1 MIQVQQHGSVTAIRM
16 ARTFLGRPLY
26 WTTAYWLDGL
36 LIDSGPVCLAHELMR
51 ILRDLH
57 VDQIVVTHGHEDH
70 IGGLHSLRQHF
81 PNVRIYAAPQTI
93 PFIQEPGLLYPQL
106 YRRILWGMPKAVEQ
120 VEPLPLQIETSQ
132 FSLRVIETPGHS
144 RDHVSF
150 FEPKYRWLFSG
161 DAFIGGKD
169 RSWAREYEMF
179 GVVSSLRTLAA
190 LRPERIFP
198 GSGNVR
204 RTALPELHG
213 KIGQLLSLCQ
223 EVARLDGA
231 GLPTAQMVERLLGGE
246 SRMRFWTGGHF
257 SGAHLIQACRRY
269 NDLFDPTQPVD
280 DVQILSA
287 GPWDDDDADPSAS
300 ESADQSDWR
309 STK

>member
-36 LIDSGPVCLAHELMR
+36 LIDSGPACLAHELVR
-51 ILRDLH
+51 VIGDLPTE
-57 VDQIVVTHGHEDH
+57 QVVITHGHEDH
-70 IGGLHSLRQHF
+70 IGGLQSVRQRF
-81 PNVRIYAAPQTI
+81 PKVHIYASPQTI
-93 PFIQEPGLLYPQL
+93 PFIQEPALLHPQP
-106 YRRILWGMPKAVEQ
+106 YRRFLWGLPKAVEQ
-120 VEPLPLQIETSQ
+120 VEPIPLQIETPQ
-132 FSLRVIETPGHS
+132 HTLRLIETPGHS

-169 RSWAREYEMF
+169 RSWAQEYEMF
-179 GVVSSLRTLAA
+179 GIISSLRTLAA

-213 KIGQLLSLCQ
+213 KIGQLLGLCQ
-223 EVARLDGA
+223 EVGNLDRA
-231 GLPTAQMVERLLGGE
+231 GLPIEEMVERLLGGE
-246 SRMRFWTGGHF
+246 SPMRFWTGGHF

-269 NDLFDPTQPVD
+269 NELFDPAFQTD
-280 DVQILSA
+280 DPPPALASQSDDT
-287 GPWDDDDADPSAS
+287 DDDSSAS
-300 ESADQSDWR
+300 ESADQNDWR

>member
-1 MIQVQQHGSVTAIRM
+1 MIQVQQHGSITAIRM

-36 LIDSGPVCLAHELMR
+36 LIDSGPACLAHELVR
-51 ILRDLH
+51 VIGDLPTK
-57 VDQIVVTHGHEDH
+57 QVVITHGHEDH
-70 IGGLHSLRQHF
+70 IGGLHSVRQHF
-81 PNVRIYAAPQTI
+81 PNARIYASPQTI
-93 PFIQEPGLLYPQL
+93 PFIQDPALLQAQL
-106 YRRILWGMPKAVEQ
+106 YRRFLWGTPKAVEQ
-120 VEPLPLQIETSQ
+120 VEALPLQIDTPQ
-132 FSLRVIETPGHS
+132 HSLRIIETPGHS

-150 FEPKYRWLFSG
+150 FEPKFRWLFSG

-169 RSWAREYEMF
+169 QAWAQEYEMF
-179 GVVSSLRTLAA
+179 GIISSLRTLAA

-223 EVARLDGA
+223 EVARLDQA
-231 GLPTAQMVERLLGGE
+231 GLPTEQIVERLLGGE
-246 SRMRFWTGGHF
+246 GPMCFWTGGHF

-269 NDLFDPTQPVD
+269 NELFDPTFQPEDLPPTLASQGD
-280 DVQILSA
+280 DT
-287 GPWDDDDADPSAS
+287 DDDSSAS
-300 ESADQSDWR
+300 ESADQNDWR
-309 STK
+309 SMM

>member
-1 MIQVQQHGSVTAIRM
+1 MIQVHQHGSVTAIRM

-36 LIDSGPVCLAHELMR
+36 LIDSGPACLAHELVR
-51 ILRDLH
+51 VIGDLPI
-57 VDQIVVTHGHEDH
+57 DQIILTHGHEDH
-70 IGGLHSLRQHF
+70 IGGLHRLRQQF

-93 PFIQEPGLLYPQL
+93 PFIADPELLYPQI
-106 YRRILWGMPKAVEQ
+106 YRRLLWGMPKAVEQ
-120 VEPLPLQIETSQ
+120 VDPLPLQIETAQ
-132 FSLRVIETPGHS
+132 FHLRIVETPGHS

-169 RSWAREYEMF
+169 RAWARECEMF
-179 GVVSSLRTLAA
+179 GVISSLRTLAS

-213 KIGQLLSLCQ
+213 KIGQLLTLCQ
-223 EVARLDGA
+223 EVARLDGV
-231 GLPTAQMVERLLGGE
+231 GLSTAHMVDRLLDGE
-246 SRMRFWTGGHF
+246 SSMRFWTGGHF

-269 NDLFDPTQPVD
+269 NDLFDPTQYMNDLHPISAALGD
-280 DVQILSA
+280 DE
-287 GPWDDDDADPSAS
+287 DADPSAS
-300 ESADQSDWR
+300 ESADQGDWR

>member
-1 MIQVQQHGSVTAIRM
+1 
-16 ARTFLGRPLY
+16 
-26 WTTAYWLDGL
+26 
-36 LIDSGPVCLAHELMR
+36 
-51 ILRDLH
+51 
-57 VDQIVVTHGHEDH
+57 
-70 IGGLHSLRQHF
+70 
-81 PNVRIYAAPQTI
+81 
-93 PFIQEPGLLYPQL
+93 
-106 YRRILWGMPKAVEQ
+106 

-132 FSLRVIETPGHS
+132 FTLRIIETPGHS

-179 GVVSSLRTLAA
+179 GVISSLRTLAS

-213 KIGQLLSLCQ
+213 KIGQLLNLCQ
-223 EVARLDGA
+223 EVARLDEVGV
-231 GLPTAQMVERLLGGE
+231 PTAQMVERLLDGE
-246 SRMRFWTGGHF
+246 TRMRFWTGGHF

-269 NDLFDPTQPVD
+269 NDLFDPAQTVD
-280 DVQILSA
+280 SVRPISTSQSE
-287 GPWDDDDADPSAS
+287 DDADSSAS
-300 ESADQSDWR
+300 KSADQSDWR